1 MIAERVL
8 FNANFYVV
16 DQPTAH
22 QRKVKTFPHRHLWV
36 KNLRKYL
43 QREQIPDPLSKRD
56 DFIVINTKAI
66 I

>member
-1 MIAERVL
+1 MNAERVN
-8 FNANFYVV
+8 FSANFYVL
-16 DQPTAH
+16 DQPTAQ
-22 QRKVKTFPHRHLWV
+22 QRKVKTFPLRHLWV